1 MPASTG
7 PQVARGAASPISV
20 GADGGVSLDAIDV
33 PGNGADDA
41 AGAFQAAVDDLAS
54 RGGGLLVM
62 PAGRRYRLDRNVLW
76 RSGVSL
82 RGTGWGG
89 QGSVL
94 APTGD
99 QSAIRRTTGSTRE
112 TLDDCH
118 FTSFE
123 VDGSDQTDREYT
135 PHTKAL
141 YLLYMNRAVFRDL
154 YIHDTWSTGLGCDY
168 LRDSVIDSVIAEGC
182 GRGAT
187 DPSSHFGASGIGVG
201 AGAWQHE
208 DLAIVNCIGRG
219 NVNYGIFVER
229 QRTASHHARGVR
241 IVGCTAEG
249 NRHGIA
255 DYGCDRLIVAD
266 CVMVGNTHD
275 GFHAGHSLAGTRHH
289 GRNGVV
295 TACQIHDNGRHGVT
309 LFGDGAGGY
318 TVVDT
323 RISGSGAHGVWIT
336 SQSTAADRDNPD
348 VTLRALRVE
357 DSGQCGIYT
366 TNATPRLRILDVSI
380 ARTGMRTGG
389 MRNGVRLESQNP
401 DGEVRDVTIRQAGD
415 NHAAAFHLHDNGTLT
430 DGRISG
436 LDTRG
441 HGIGAV
447 IDGSIT
453 GTYVYDNPGAGLT
466 GPRP

>member
-1 MPASTG
+1 MSTSTG
-7 PQVARGAASPISV
+7 PHDEHGTSPPVAV
-20 GADGGVSLDAIDV
+20 GADGGVSLDAFGI
-33 PGNGADDA
+33 PGSGADDA
-41 AGAFQAAVDDLAS
+41 SGAFQAAVDDLAS

-62 PAGRRYRLDRNVLW
+62 PAGRRYRLDTNVLW

-82 RGTGWGG
+82 RGAGWGAE
-89 QGSVL
+89 GSVL

-99 QSAIRRTTGSTRE
+99 QSAIRRTTGSTQD

-123 VDGSDQTDREYT
+123 VDGGDQADGDYT

-141 YLLYMNRAVFRDL
+141 YLLYMRRAVFRDL

-168 LRDSVIDSVIAEGC
+168 LRDSVIDSVIAERC

-187 DPSSHFGASGIGVG
+187 DPNAHFGASGIGIG
-201 AGAWQHE
+201 TGAWPRE
-208 DLAIVNCIGRG
+208 DLTIVNCTGRG
-219 NVNYGIFVER
+219 NGNYGIFVER
-229 QRTASHHARGVR
+229 QRTASHHARGIR

-255 DYGCDRLIVAD
+255 DYGCDRLIVAN
-266 CVMVGNTHD
+266 CVMVGNAHD

-289 GRNGVV
+289 GRDGVV
-295 TACQIHDNGRHGVT
+295 TGCQIHDNARHGVT

-318 TVVDT
+318 TVAGT
-323 RISGSGAHGVWIT
+323 RISRSGAHGVCIT
-336 SQSTAADRDNPD
+336 SQRREANHANPD
-348 VTLRALRVE
+348 VTLRGLRVE
-357 DSGQCGIYT
+357 DSGHCGIYT

-380 ARTGMRTGG
+380 TRTGMRTGG
-389 MRNGVRLESQNP
+389 MRNGVRLESQSP

-415 NHAAAFHLHDNGTLT
+415 NEAAAFLLHDAGALT

-453 GTYVYDNPGAGLT
+453 GTYIYDNPGAGLT